1 MTGRHDTMTWI
12 AEEGEGGEE
21 RDADHKQYVKCL

>member
-1 MTGRHDTMTWI
+1 MTDRHDTMTWI

-21 RDADHKQYVKCL
+21 RDADHK